1 MFSKGHE
8 CGMETLGGRE
18 VRQRWKTIWKFQAW
32 ASGKQVIDCDYTIR
46 IGFMESRWGTGYF
59 V

>member
-1 MFSKGHE
+1 
-8 CGMETLGGRE
+8 METLGGRE

-32 ASGKQVIDCDYTIR
+32 ASGKQVIDCDYTNR